1 MSKKEQKVKLK
12 INTDNFSTFIE
23 KLSIVSS
30 INDTVMIKIDS
41 NDILIY
47 SMISGGSMILAFK
60 NFILKTSDIFTNEI
74 DYKMNLIIPN
84 CKKFVKN
91 LAFIRELDKIDFELS
106 CREEDD
112 DFLSVRS
119 FKLSSGKFK
128 VTWMGGDSSSIR
140 DINKTNLDRL
150 LDLNNKKW
158 SFNIDNSDFLDIK
171 KLSSINGERIINMDA
186 IEGNIVIS
194 ERSAWE
200 LEVDKTD
207 EVKSASLI
215 FNKRFFSCIND
226 KVEKITFNI
235 FDNFMLVTEKDS
247 NLMLSFEQS
256 FDDDDD
262 Y

>member
-1 MSKKEQKVKLK
+1 MIKKEQKIKLK
-12 INTDNFSTFIE
+12 INTDNFQNFVD

-30 INDTVMIKIDS
+30 IDDTVMVKIDED
-41 NDILIY
+41 NILVY

-60 NFILKTSDIFTNEI
+60 NFVLNTSDIFTNVV

-91 LAFIRELDKIDFELS
+91 LSFIKDLDKIDFELN
-106 CREEDD
+106 CRDEDD
-112 DFLSVRS
+112 LLSVRS
-119 FKLSSGKFK
+119 FKISSGKFK
-128 VTWMGGDSSSIR
+128 VNWMGGDSANIR

-150 LDLNNKKW
+150 LDISNKKW
-158 SFNIDNSDFLDIK
+158 SFNIQNEDFLDIK

-186 IEGNIVIS
+186 VDGNIIIS
-194 ERSAWE
+194 ERAAWE

-207 EVKSASLI
+207 EVKNASLI

-226 KVEKITFNI
+226 KVETITFNI
-235 FDNFMLVTEKDS
+235 FDNFMLVKEENS

-256 FDDDDD
+256 FDDDE
-262 Y
+262 